1 MKRLLDVGGHSRST
15 ARDRRRQAYAA
26 ACMPRQAAGPI
37 VPCRRAAGQY
47 RHAEG

>member
-1 MKRLLDVGGHSRST
+1 
-15 ARDRRRQAYAA
+15 
-26 ACMPRQAAGPI
+26 MPRQAAGPI